1 MKMKNKGNT
10 HNTGKKERKKKRKK
24 KRGKKREAKKE
35 EESLTQERR
44 V

>member
-1 MKMKNKGNT
+1 MKNKGNT